1 MVSGKATR
9 GNEYFIQGSVLAM
22 AQLAQRV
29 DWKAKP
35 QLTQAF
41 YQQLFHNGKLPWR
54 FEQTRCLSTGD
65 SVTEVMAEKI
75 R

>member
-1 MVSGKATR
+1 
-9 GNEYFIQGSVLAM
+9 VLAM

-35 QLTQAF
+35 KLTQAF

-54 FEQTRCLSTGD
+54 FEQTRSLCLGD
-65 SVTEVMAEKI
+65 TMSEVMSERI